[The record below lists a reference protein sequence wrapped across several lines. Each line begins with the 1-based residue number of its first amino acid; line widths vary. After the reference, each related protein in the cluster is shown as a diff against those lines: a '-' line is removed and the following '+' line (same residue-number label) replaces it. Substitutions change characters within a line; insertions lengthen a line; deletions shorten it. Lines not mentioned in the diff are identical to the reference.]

1 MIYLSYSD
9 AIPPTIITLGSFLL
23 LILQKHHEKIVVS
36 PQVIN
41 TDTTNIRISTVKR
54 DVIKLGICIIQVSLF
69 SFLLVRKVFENVDV
83 IHAGLLVFCWLY
95 ATIITLIAKKPR
107 AKKWRTILNAHLTTI
122 AFSAFLCSIWYLRF
136 VFIMSKNSKDSE
148 QVVAICNLISSFI
161 VTAVAITTP
170 RSPPLFDNGK
180 PVTPISS
187 SSIFDFMTF
196 AVMNPLIKKAYNKDA
211 LKESDLDQLP
221 FDLRAI
227 ALYHRF
233 KAWRSKS
240 LFYRIWNAN
249 QRIIIFQVIG
259 TMFVSL
265 LYYVPSLFLYYFL
278 EYIQEKPSDR
288 ASNWDWGYICILGM
302 FISNVLLLISN
313 GQQWFWSASAFNTS
327 ICGMLNAEIYAKSL
341 KMTNGVCIDNVNE
354 KDSSKGDNAAAVGK
368 LINLMAVDT
377 SRIGQFSMW
386 WTIFFDTPIQIII
399 SLYFLYHLLGIAS
412 IIAFTAM
419 IMILPLNHLNSNYLS
434 KVQTKLMKARDHRVS
449 LMNEVLQGIRMIK
462 LFAWERKWKERILD
476 AREIELQELRKTFL
490 SLISY
495 NLIWLASPVFVTII
509 MFFVFTKIQ
518 GNELTASIAFTSI
531 TIFNELRFVL
541 TNFPEVFMQGYQAII
556 SIKRIENFLNSKE
569 IQSNESNMNNYS
581 LTTIG
586 FKNASVTWNEY
597 NNELSSNEFIMKDLN
612 IEFPVGKLSVIYG
625 HTGSGKTLL
634 LMSLLRETNL
644 IKGEIIFPNTPEN
657 IFNPGPLT
665 SNWILDNCVAF
676 VAQESFLQ
684 NASIRSNITFGLPF
698 HEERYNAVIKA
709 CALQRDFEILEDGDL
724 TEIGEKGLTISGGQ
738 KQRCA
743 LARAVYS
750 RAKHIIIDDALSAV
764 DAHTAK
770 HLMFDC
776 ITGPL
781 MKGRTRI
788 IVTHHVGLTLT
799 KADYAVLLKDGKVE
813 VAGTAQE
820 LKDSLSGI
828 FTETDNEVEDII
840 ETVAENTNF
849 QMPTNASS
857 DISNEYEIRPIDDS
871 TIGVSSEGT
880 TINEDMNDSDQ
891 EELVVVSTLRQDKN
905 KDMTKTA
912 FPKKLVQDEDY
923 AIGNVRFGIYMT
935 VSQVAEN
942 WWLKVWSNASK
953 KDFINY
959 ASLIFYEP
967 SFDIPSD
974 LNRHDTN
981 YYFSYYVLITIS
993 SVLLGVLRIAWL
1005 YYGSLRASRI
1015 LYEALLYKIIR
1026 APLRF
1031 FDTTPVGRILNR
1043 FSRDFETIDSTL
1055 IGSMASCL
1063 NFLLMMI
1070 GTVIVISAI
1079 TKEFIIAAL
1088 IFGVAYIYIGAIYAK
1103 CSRDLKRLESI
1114 AKSPI
1119 YTHFGETIIGIST
1132 IRAYGATKRFMEEI
1146 LVRIDASNRP
1156 FFTKCTVNRWLSVRY
1171 NIMGAVLT
1179 FIAGIFI
1186 ILNLYRI
1193 DAGLAGLSLTFAMSF
1208 SKQIMWM
1215 VRGYT
1220 AFEMNLN
1227 SIERVCEFMEIN
1239 QEAAEIIEPRP
1250 PASWPYDGNIRVENL
1265 LIRYA
1270 PELEPVL
1277 HHVSFEISGQ
1287 EKVGIV
1293 GRTGSGK
1300 STMSLSLFRFIEP
1313 SDGKIII
1320 DGIDISTIGIEDLRS
1335 RLTIIP
1341 QDPILFTGTIR
1352 SNLDTFSQYEDHE
1365 LYESLRRV
1373 RLLPSLEEEEH
1384 LNSQEMDLIT
1394 TLDDNK
1400 NINVFKNLDAPI
1412 TEGGKNLS
1420 QGQRQ
1425 LLCLARALLK
1435 RSKIIL
1441 MDEATASIDFAMDDK
1456 IQKMIRKEFIDC
1468 TILCIAHRLRTVID
1482 YDRILVLDQGN
1493 VIEFNRY

>member
-1 MIYLSYSD
+1 MIYLSYFD
-9 AIPPTIITLGSFLL
+9 AIPLTIVTLGSCFLL
-23 LILQKHHEKIVVS
+23 IVQKYHKKIDVS

-41 TDTTNIRISTVKR
+41 TDTTKIRFSTVKR

-69 SFLLVRKVFENVDV
+69 SLLLGRMVYENIDA

-95 ATIITLIAKKPR
+95 ATIITLIAKQSR
-107 AKKWRTILNAHLTTI
+107 AKNWRKTLNAHLTAI
-122 AFSAFLCSIWYLRF
+122 AFTAFLCSLWYLRF
-136 VFIMSKNSKDSE
+136 VFIMSRNAKRSE
-148 QVVAICNLISSFI
+148 QIAAICNVISSFI
-161 VTAVAITTP
+161 VTAVASTTP
-170 RSPPLFDNGK
+170 RSPPLFDNGR
-180 PVTPISS
+180 PVTPICY
-187 SSIFDFMTF
+187 SSILDFILFSTL
-196 AVMNPLIKKAYNKDA
+196 NPLITKAYYKDA

-221 FDLRAI
+221 FDLRAL
-227 ALYHRF
+227 ASYHSF
-233 KAWRSKS
+233 KSWRSKS
-240 LFYRIWNAN
+240 LLYRIWNAN
-249 QRIIIFQVIG
+249 KRIIIYQVIA

-265 LYYVPSLFLYYFL
+265 LYYVPSLFLYNFL
-278 EYIQEKPSDR
+278 EYIQENSSDR
-288 ASNWDWGYICILGM
+288 ANNWDWGYVCILGM
-302 FISNVLLLISN
+302 FISNILLLMSI
-313 GQQWFWSASAFNTS
+313 GQQWYWSASAFNTS
-327 ICGMLNAEIYAKSL
+327 ITGMFNAEIYAKSL

-354 KDSSKGDNAAAVGK
+354 KDSSKDNNAAAVGK

-377 SRIGQFSMW
+377 NRIGQFSMW
-386 WTIFFDTPIQIII
+386 WTLFFETPIQIII
-399 SLYFLYHLLGIAS
+399 SLYFLYHLLGFAS
-412 IIAFTAM
+412 IIGFTFM

-434 KVQTKLMKARDHRVS
+434 NVQNKLMKARDHRIS

-462 LFAWERKWKERILD
+462 LFAWERKWKERILA

-495 NLIWLASPVFVTII
+495 NLIWLASPVIVTII
-509 MFFVFTKIQ
+509 MFFVFTKVQ

-541 TNFPEVFMQGYQAII
+541 TNFPDVFMQGYQALI
-556 SIKRIENFLNSKE
+556 SIRRIENFLNSKE
-569 IQSNESNMNNYS
+569 IQSNKSNMNNDS
-581 LTTIG
+581 LKIG

-597 NNELSSNEFIMKDLN
+597 NNEIGCNEFIMKDLN

-634 LMSLLRETNL
+634 LMSLL
-644 IKGEIIFPNTPEN
+644 GEIFFPNTPEDLC
-657 IFNPGPLT
+657 NPDPMT
-665 SNWILDNCVAF
+665 SDWILDNCVAF

-698 HEERYNAVIKA
+698 HKERYNAVIKA

-724 TEIGEKGLTISGGQ
+724 TEIGEKGITISGGQ

-781 MKGRTRI
+781 MEGRTRI
-788 IVTHHVGLTLT
+788 LVTHHVGLSLT

-813 VAGTAQE
+813 VSGTAKE
-820 LKDSLSGI
+820 LKNSLAI
-828 FTETDNEVEDII
+828 ETNNEVEDII

-849 QMPTNASS
+849 QVPSNAFS
-857 DISNEYEIRPIDDS
+857 DKSNEDEIRPIDE
-871 TIGVSSEGT
+871 GLNSEGT
-880 TINEDMNDSDQ
+880 TINEESDQ
-891 EELVVVSTLRQDKN
+891 EDSIVASTVR
-905 KDMTKTA
+905 KDENRDSTKTK
-912 FPKKLVQDEDY
+912 FPKKLIQAEEY
-923 AIGNVRFGIYMT
+923 AIGSVKFGIYMT
-935 VSQVAEN
+935 YILANGHFWFWFMVTILFIITRLSQVAEN
-942 WWLKVWSNASK
+942 WWLKVWSNAMSRL
-953 KDFINY
+953 
-959 ASLIFYEP
+959 AL
-967 SFDIPSD
+967 
-974 LNRHDTN
+974 
-981 YYFSYYVLITIS
+981 
-993 SVLLGVLRIAWL
+993 L

-1055 IGSMASCL
+1055 TGNLALCL
-1063 NFLLMMI
+1063 NFLLMMT
-1070 GTVIVISAI
+1070 GTVIVITAI
-1079 TKEFIIAAL
+1079 TKEFIIASL
-1088 IFGVAYIYIGAIYAK
+1088 IFSVVYIIQAVFYTK

-1114 AKSPI
+1114 AKSPT

-1132 IRAYGATKRFMEEI
+1132 IRAFGASKRFMDEI

-1156 FFTKCTVNRWLSVRY
+1156 FYTKCTVNRWLSMRY
-1171 NIMGAVLT
+1171 NIMGAALT

-1186 ILNLYRI
+1186 ILNLDKI

-1208 SKQIMWM
+1208 SKQIMWL

-1220 AFEMNLN
+1220 TFEMNLN

-1250 PASWPYDGNIRVENL
+1250 PASWPYDGNIRVEDL

-1277 HHVSFEISGQ
+1277 HHISFEIFGQ

-1300 STMSLSLFRFIEP
+1300 STISLSLFRFIEP

-1320 DGIDISTIGIEDLRS
+1320 DGIDISSI
-1335 RLTIIP
+1335 
-1341 QDPILFTGTIR
+1341 GTIR
-1352 SNLDTFSQYEDHE
+1352 SNLDTFSQCEDHE

-1384 LNSQEMDLIT
+1384 LNSQEEDLIT
-1394 TLDDNK
+1394 TLDDYK
-1400 NINVFKNLDAPI
+1400 NINIFKNLDTPI
-1412 TEGGKNLS
+1412 AEGGKNLS

-1441 MDEATASIDFAMDDK
+1441 MDEATASIDFDMDDK
-1456 IQKMIRKEFIDC
+1456 IQEMIRKEFIDC
-1468 TILCIAHRLRTVID
+1468 TVLCIAHRLRTVVD

-1493 VIEFNRY
+1493 IIEFDSPRNLISNPNSLFYQMCQNSGEFDMLKSLISKNNDNIFEF